1 MKGDR
6 INYVVVGAFVMT
18 MLGGFIVAIAILTGR
33 TGVKDTYY
41 THYKDT
47 TGLKFGSQVLY
58 MGYPVGQVEEIT
70 PVPQPDGMRFRVELA
85 ITDEFKDW
93 NVPAD
98 SVAQIKASGL
108 LAAVTIDIRTG
119 ENNDALK
126 PNDELKGLE
135 QVDVFTAV
143 SDAANTLK
151 LLTETSIKP
160 LVENLYRYVTNF
172 GTVLDERGGQLILD
186 LSVLAQELA
195 TRAPELIT
203 KFISVS
209 DEIKRT
215 SVQLRSIFSEDKAE
229 SLGLVVDNM
238 LTASENVVSLTKE
251 AKQQIHVLLGP
262 DMIRKVDSTLAN
274 ISNASAN
281 FSQLSKDVNRNLKSI
296 LTPEMASTVQRS
308 LDNFSL
314 AAANIAQLTE
324 DLGETRS
331 EIDRLLIS
339 LSDTVGDNRPDL
351 RRAIADL
358 RYSLQS
364 VAQHVDAVTYNLE
377 GTSRNMLEFSRL
389 LRQNPAVLLRGT
401 ARGDNAATPTGTSQ

>member
-1 MKGDR
+1 MKGDK

-18 MLGGFIVAIAILTGR
+18 MLGGFIVAIAVLTGR
-33 TGVKDTYY
+33 TGSTDTYY
-41 THYKDT
+41 TQYKDT

-58 MGYPVGQVEEIT
+58 MGYPVGQVEEIN
-70 PVPQPDGMRFRVELA
+70 PVLQQDGIRFRVKLA
-85 ITDEFKDW
+85 ISDEFKSW
-93 NVPAD
+93 NVPTD
-98 SVAQIKASGL
+98 SVAQIKAAGL
-108 LAAVTIDIRTG
+108 LAAITIDIRAG
-119 ENNDALK
+119 EKKDALK

-151 LLTETSIKP
+151 SLTETSIKP
-160 LVENLYRYVTNF
+160 LVQNLYRYVTNF

-209 DEIKRT
+209 DEIKKT
-215 SVQLRSIFSEDKAE
+215 SVQLRSIFSEDKDK

-238 LTASENVVSLTKE
+238 LTASENVVSLTEE
-251 AKQQIHVLLGP
+251 AQQQIHVLLGP
-262 DMIRKVDSTLAN
+262 DMIRKVDSTLVN
-274 ISNASAN
+274 ISSASEN
-281 FSQLSKDVNRNLKSI
+281 FSQLSKDVNQRLKAI
-296 LTPEMASTVQRS
+296 LTPETASKVQRS

-324 DLGETRS
+324 DLGETRLQV
-331 EIDRLLIS
+331 DQLLIS

-358 RYSLQS
+358 RYSLRS

-389 LRQNPAVLLRGT
+389 LRQNPAVLLRGS
-401 ARGDNAATPTGTSQ
+401 APGDNAVTPTGTSQ

>member
-6 INYVVVGAFVMT
+6 INYVVVGAFVLT
-18 MLGGFIVAIAILTGR
+18 MLGGMIVAIGVLTGR
-33 TGVKDTYY
+33 TGATDTYY
-41 THYKDT
+41 TRYKDT

-58 MGYPVGQVEEIT
+58 MGYPVGQVEEIK
-70 PVPQPDGMRFRVELA
+70 PVLQQDGMQFRVELS
-85 ITDEFKDW
+85 ITDEFKNW
-93 NVPAD
+93 NVPTD
-98 SVAQIKASGL
+98 SVAQIKAAGL
-108 LAAVTIDIRTG
+108 LAAITIDIRAG
-119 ENNDALK
+119 ENEDALK

-160 LVENLYRYVTNF
+160 LVQNLHRYVTNF
-172 GTVLDERGGQLILD
+172 GAVLDERGGALITD
-186 LSVLAQELA
+186 LSVLARELA

-215 SVQLRSIFSEDKAE
+215 SVQLRAIFSEDNKK

-238 LTASENVVSLTKE
+238 LTASENVVSLTEE

-262 DMIRKVDSTLAN
+262 DMTRKVDSALVNMSSAAAN
-274 ISNASAN
+274 IS
-281 FSQLSKDVNRNLKSI
+281 QLSEDLNQNLKSI
-296 LTPEMASTVQRS
+296 LTPETASKVQRS

-324 DLGETRS
+324 DLGETRL
-331 EIDRLLIS
+331 EVDRLLTS
-339 LSDTVGDNRPDL
+339 LTDTVDDNRPDL
-351 RRAIADL
+351 RRAVSDL

-364 VAQHVDAVTYNLE
+364 VAQHIDAVTYNLD

-389 LRQNPAVLLRGT
+389 LRQNPGVLLRGV
-401 ARGDNAATPTGTSQ
+401 ARGDNAATPTGISQ

>member
-1 MKGDR
+1 
-6 INYVVVGAFVMT
+6 
-18 MLGGFIVAIAILTGR
+18 
-33 TGVKDTYY
+33 
-41 THYKDT
+41 
-47 TGLKFGSQVLY
+47 
-58 MGYPVGQVEEIT
+58 
-70 PVPQPDGMRFRVELA
+70 
-85 ITDEFKDW
+85 
-93 NVPAD
+93 
-98 SVAQIKASGL
+98 
-108 LAAVTIDIRTG
+108 
-119 ENNDALK
+119 
-126 PNDELKGLE
+126 
-135 QVDVFTAV
+135 
-143 SDAANTLK
+143 
-151 LLTETSIKP
+151 
-160 LVENLYRYVTNF
+160 
-172 GTVLDERGGQLILD
+172 
-186 LSVLAQELA
+186 VLAEELA
-195 TRAPELIT
+195 TRAPELIM

-215 SVQLRSIFSEDKAE
+215 SVQLRSIFSEDKDE
-229 SLGLVVDNM
+229 SLRLVVDNM

-274 ISNASAN
+274 ISSASAN

-296 LTPEMASTVQRS
+296 LTPEMASKVQRS

-331 EIDRLLIS
+331 EIDRLLTS
-339 LSDTVGDNRPDL
+339 LIDTVEDNRPDL

-389 LRQNPAVLLRGT
+389 LRQNPAVLLHGT